1 MPHLPTGLTPPRPLS
16 TPCRRRYSDRLTMRQ
31 LQCLCLASQGWSSRQ
46 IAVDLSLSHRTVQ
59 EHLMNACSRLGV
71 ATSVQAVARLIATGD
86 IERL

>member
-1 MPHLPTGLTPPRPLS
+1 
-16 TPCRRRYSDRLTMRQ
+16 MRQ
-31 LQCLCLASQGWSSRQ
+31 LQCLRLASQGWSSRQ